1 MGESP
6 LLHGGL
12 CLRDARTCN
21 LPIAFPLAYQ
31 IYGGLVQQRRVRA
44 AVQGE
49 EEDGLEEELHRGFS
63 CDVGA
68 VTVVTS
74 QRRRGGQKVCTRSLH
89 LTSVSRFERSKIG
102 GSLLSSEGPACEV
115 YIDAAPRV
123 RVLLRFLGL
132 TCLSQRSPTGEIN
145 RTTRPDAV
153 QHPKHA

>member
-1 MGESP
+1 MS
-6 LLHGGL
+6 
-12 CLRDARTCN
+12 LRDARTCN

-89 LTSVSRFERSKIG
+89 LTSVSRFESDQRLADRCCRAKVRR
-102 GSLLSSEGPACEV
+102 LKYTLTPRRAC
-115 YIDAAPRV
+115 
-123 RVLLRFLGL
+123 VLLRLLAL
-132 TCLSQRSPTGEIN
+132 TCLSRRADWKN
-145 RTTRPDAV
+145 KFRTRPDDV
-153 QHPKHA
+153 QNRTHA